1 MTSTK
6 SILLSLGSVMCVC
19 CVCVCVR
26 IGELREAM
34 ADILRRQCDYDPAS
48 GDSYDFDR

>member
-1 MTSTK
+1 MCEFRK
-6 SILLSLGSVMCVC
+6 CNIKCECVC
-19 CVCVCVR
+19 ARVCVCVR

-48 GDSYDFDR
+48 GDNYDFDR